1 MQKIMKYCA
10 AKKLMVT
17 IALVVSANVCQ
28 ASEPDLLELAI
39 HPVMSEQST
48 LERYQPVADYLSS
61 KTGKQVVIR
70 TSPNFFSYW
79 QRIRQ
84 PNSYALI
91 LDSAHFTDYRSKKLG
106 YKVLA
111 KVPDLV
117 SYSLVVRKNNNPVAL
132 NDLIGKRVATLGAP
146 SLAATR
152 LSAIFA
158 NPARLP
164 VTVNV
169 STPAEGIKVLT
180 EKKNV
185 LAAFLPTAY
194 VIKHLQTHD
203 DLKAIIM
210 TEPMPPAA
218 ISASPQVDPAVLKTI
233 QDALLEAK
241 ETPDGRVMLQKVGL
255 AAFSPASSELYAGYS
270 HALQQYWGY

>member
-1 MQKIMKYCA
+1 MIFRQTR
-10 AKKLMVT
+10 KLVMT
-17 IALVVSANVCQ
+17 IVLLVSTQAGLAND
-28 ASEPDLLELAI
+28 PKLLELAI

-48 LERYQPVADYLSS
+48 LERYQPVADYLSN

-70 TSPNFFSYW
+70 TTPNFFSYW
-79 QRIRQ
+79 EKIRQ
-84 PNSYALI
+84 PNGYALI

-111 KVPDLV
+111 KVPDSV
-117 SYSLVVRKNNNPVAL
+117 SYSLVVRKNTDPVGL

-158 NPARLP
+158 NPVRQP

-169 STPAEGIKVLT
+169 STSAEGIKVLT

-185 LAAFLPTAY
+185 LAAFLPTDY
-194 VIKHLQTHD
+194 VIKHLETHD

-218 ISASPQVDPAVLKTI
+218 ISASPQVDPVVVKAI

-241 ETPDGRVMLQKVGL
+241 KTPDGKAMLKKVGL

-270 HALQQYWGY
+270 HSLQQYWGY